1 MQINLRK
8 AMFVLPNLFTVS
20 SIFLGFYSMTLAA
33 GDATPEQLYRAA
45 LAIFFAIFFDMF
57 DGRVARMT
65 RTQSDFGVQLDS
77 LADVISFGAAPA
89 LLVYKWAL
97 APMGF
102 LGLFLSFSFAA
113 CGALRLAR
121 FNVLAARGDKAS
133 HRFFTGLPIP
143 LAAGALVSVII
154 AHYRHFGA
162 PTEPATHVPIAI
174 GVALLSFLMVST
186 VRYRTFK
193 ETRLTPRS
201 FATFGFVLAAGVVI
215 GLATRASFVLLV
227 YAGAYILMGLVE
239 SIFFRHTIEKSAL
252 PASVQREIESDEALE
267 PDDDDLET
275 KDEGDEYI

>member
-1 MQINLRK
+1 
-8 AMFVLPNLFTVS
+8 
-20 SIFLGFYSMTLAA
+20 
-33 GDATPEQLYRAA
+33 
-45 LAIFFAIFFDMF
+45 
-57 DGRVARMT
+57 
-65 RTQSDFGVQLDS
+65 
-77 LADVISFGAAPA
+77 VISFGAAPA

-193 ETRLTPRS
+193 ETRLTAKS
-201 FATFGFVLAAGVVI
+201 FATFGLAVAAAVVI
-215 GLATRASFVLLV
+215 GLLTRASFVLLV
-227 YAGAYILMGLVE
+227 FAGAYISMGLVE

>member
-20 SIFLGFYSMTLAA
+20 SIFLGFYSMTLAS

-97 APMGF
+97 APLGF
-102 LGLFLSFSFAA
+102 LGLFLSFCFAA

-143 LAAGALVSVII
+143 LAAGALVSVVI
-154 AHYRHFGA
+154 AHYRHYQG
-162 PTEPATHVPIAI
+162 PTEPTAQVPIAVL
-174 GVALLSFLMVST
+174 VALLSFLMVST

-193 ETRLTPRS
+193 DTHLSARS
-201 FATFGFVLAAGVVI
+201 VATFLFVLAAAVVI
-215 GLATRASFVLLV
+215 GLVTRASFVLLAF
-227 YAGAYILMGLVE
+227 AGAYILMGLVE
-239 SIFFRHTIEKSAL
+239 SIFFRHSVEKSAL

-267 PDDDDLET
+267 PDDDDLEA